1 MFQAFGWGEF
11 PSMSPT
17 MSPRLA
23 SCFCDVNPGSF
34 VGGIP
39 RKKIREKPQDADSS
53 TTNEGFFAWDSRSY
67 KWFIILVV
75 TIAYWVGGGSF
86 KVYSPT

>member
-1 MFQAFGWGEF
+1 
-11 PSMSPT
+11 MSPT

-23 SCFCDVNPGSF
+23 SCFCDVNAGSF

-53 TTNEGFFAWDSRSY
+53 TTNEGFFCLGFPLLQMVHNPGGDDC
-67 KWFIILVV
+67 ILGG
-75 TIAYWVGGGSF
+75 GGGSF